1 MGLNKIFVNI
11 DFHVYFMV
19 MGNEGPGII
28 LRLAVFE
35 IFTQYMFIYFQN
47 IKCKYIPMCTFVCCY
62 ERLWCW
68 SSQQPSQY
76 RFKSCCMAVA

>member
-47 IKCKYIPMCTFVCCY
+47 IKCKPVVWTRMQS
-62 ERLWCW
+62 LG
-68 SSQQPSQY
+68 
-76 RFKSCCMAVA
+76 AA